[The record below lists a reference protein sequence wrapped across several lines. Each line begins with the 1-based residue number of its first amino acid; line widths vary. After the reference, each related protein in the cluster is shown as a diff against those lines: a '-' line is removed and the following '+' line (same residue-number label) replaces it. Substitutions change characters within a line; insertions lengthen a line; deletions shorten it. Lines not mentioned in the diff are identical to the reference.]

1 VLKSPKE
8 VIYMTATMAKRS
20 PPPKPEVRKDI
31 PINAEY
37 EEKAKALL
45 RYAMAQKGMGIE
57 ELADRLNEMG
67 VQISA
72 GGLANKISRGGFSS
86 AFLLQCMEAMEI
98 NLAALPR

>member
-1 VLKSPKE
+1 MLN
-8 VIYMTATMAKRS
+8 TALARRS
-20 PPPKPEVRKDI
+20 PPPKAEARKDN
-31 PINAEY
+31 PVNAEF

-45 RYAMAQKGMGIE
+45 RYAMSQKGIGID
-57 ELADRLNEMG
+57 ELATRLTGMG

-86 AFLLQCMEAMEI
+86 AFLLQCMEAMGI